1 MLVGI
6 ISDTHGLMR
15 PEAITALHGSDL
27 IIHAGDVGKTEVIDQ
42 LNAIAPTHAVR
53 GNVDTQSWARTLPD
67 TRVVEAGG
75 LRLFVLHVR
84 AELVVDPVIAG
95 YAAVIFGHS
104 HTPSIET
111 RSGVL
116 WLNPGSAGP
125 RRFQA
130 ADHCRSHANI
140 GAQDRAEDCRAGGVK
155 AADYWADRRSVDRDG
170 RRPRPDLGR
179 HGSQNRI
186 GDDNAQ
192 KERGKA
198 DSGD

>member
-15 PEAITALHGSDL
+15 PEAIAALRGSDL
-27 IIHAGDVGKTEVIDQ
+27 IIHAGDVGTPDIIDQ

-53 GNVDTQSWARTLPD
+53 GNVDTQGWARTLPD
-67 TRVVEAGG
+67 TRVVEVGG

-84 AELVVDPVIAG
+84 AELVVDPALAG

-125 RRFQA
+125 RRF
-130 ADHCRSHANI
+130 RLP
-140 GAQDRAEDCRAGGVK
+140 V
-155 AADYWADRRSVDRDG
+155 SVARLRVSG
-170 RRPRPDLGR
+170 
-179 HGSQNRI
+179 
-186 GDDNAQ
+186 Q
-192 KERGKA
+192 KIEPEIVELEV
-198 DSGD
+198 

>member
-15 PEAITALHGSDL
+15 PEAITALHGADL

-42 LNAIAPTHAVR
+42 LNAIAPSHAVR

-75 LRLFVLHVR
+75 LRLFVLHIR
-84 AELVVDPVIAG
+84 GGLAEDPVTAG

-111 RSGVL
+111 RNGVL

-125 RRFQA
+125 RRFRLPVTVA
-130 ADHCRSHANI
+130 RMRVS
-140 GAQDRAEDCRAGGVK
+140 G
-155 AADYWADRRSVDRDG
+155 
-170 RRPRPDLGR
+170 
-179 HGSQNRI
+179 
-186 GDDNAQ
+186 Q
-192 KERGKA
+192 KIEPEIVEL
-198 DSGD
+198 DV

>member
-27 IIHAGDVGKTEVIDQ
+27 IIHAGDVGKAEVIDQ
-42 LNAIAPTHAVR
+42 LNAIAPTYAVR
-53 GNVDTQSWARTLPD
+53 GNVDTESWARTLPD

-75 LRLFVLHVR
+75 LHLFVLHIR
-84 AELVVDPVIAG
+84 GELVEDPVIAG

-111 RSGVL
+111 RNGVL

-125 RRFQA
+125 RRF
-130 ADHCRSHANI
+130 RLP
-140 GAQDRAEDCRAGGVK
+140 V
-155 AADYWADRRSVDRDG
+155 SVARM
-170 RRPRPDLGR
+170 RV
-179 HGSQNRI
+179 
-186 GDDNAQ
+186 
-192 KERGKA
+192 
-198 DSGD
+198 SGHKIKPEIVELDV

>member
-27 IIHAGDVGKTEVIDQ
+27 IIHAGDVGRPEVIDQ
-42 LNAIAPTHAVR
+42 LKAIAPTHAVR
-53 GNVDTQSWARTLPD
+53 GNVDTQSWARTLPE
-67 TRVVEAGG
+67 TKVVEAGG

-111 RSGVL
+111 RSGVV

-125 RRFQA
+125 RRF
-130 ADHCRSHANI
+130 RLP
-140 GAQDRAEDCRAGGVK
+140 V
-155 AADYWADRRSVDRDG
+155 SVA
-170 RRPRPDLGR
+170 
-179 HGSQNRI
+179 RI
-186 GDDNAQ
+186 
-192 KERGKA
+192 RV
-198 DSGD
+198 SGQTIEPEIVELDV

>member
-15 PEAITALHGSDL
+15 PEAITALQGSDL
-27 IIHAGDVGKTEVIDQ
+27 IIHAGDIGKPEVIDQ

-84 AELVVDPVIAG
+84 GELVVDPVIAG

-104 HTPSIET
+104 HKPSIET

-125 RRFQA
+125 RRF
-130 ADHCRSHANI
+130 RLPI
-140 GAQDRAEDCRAGGVK
+140 
-155 AADYWADRRSVDRDG
+155 SVA
-170 RRPRPDLGR
+170 
-179 HGSQNRI
+179 RI
-186 GDDNAQ
+186 RVSGQ
-192 KERGKA
+192 KIEPVIEELDA
-198 DSGD
+198 